1 MLTVILSVTAVICY
15 VVLMVTY
22 RPQATYDK
30 GMLFAVTLPAHA
42 MEHEGIKQIQADYKK
57 RFAQVSMW
65 MGISFIPILALH
77 VWTIYQI
84 VYFFIWFTIFIFV
97 LVSPFRRA
105 FRDTLALKRE
115 QEWFVGAKRVLMGD
129 LRAAR
134 LKNGRA
140 APLWSFVVPFVM
152 AIGMLLWSGYSAQEM
167 FLLSLTA
174 LLLTALLFLASLY
187 TRRTKAKVYSLN
199 SDTNILLNQAR
210 RRATSYLMLVVS
222 IMANIQFLLIY
233 LLVMNGDPAME
244 GLWIA
249 LIIVLS
255 FIPIGWIIYVYR
267 SISAQERDILAHDGK
282 VVYTDDDEYWANGMT
297 YHNPHDPSVFVT
309 KRIGIGETIN
319 TATTAGKAIVW
330 SAIGVV
336 AVLILGTSFMMIRSE
351 LSSPLLT
358 ITADKTVN
366 IEYPMYSFDFPLT
379 DIEEAVLVDEIPSGS
394 KRNGESTS
402 TYARGHFRLKEV
414 GKTRLYIYKN
424 NPPYIRLKLKDS
436 YVYYNDKEASQTR
449 ELFRKLEQ
457 QIAK

>member
-1 MLTVILSVTAVICY
+1 MLTVILSITAVICY
-15 VVLMVTY
+15 LVLWVTY
-22 RPQATYDK
+22 KSQATYNK
-30 GMLFAVTLPAHA
+30 GMLFAVTLPAHVT
-42 MEHEGIKQIQADYKK
+42 EHEDIKQIQADYKK
-57 RFAQVSMW
+57 RFAQVRLW
-65 MGISFIPILALH
+65 MGVSFIPILALH

-84 VYFFIWFTIFIFV
+84 VYFFIWFTVFFFIM
-97 LVSPFRRA
+97 VSPFRRA

-129 LRAAR
+129 LRATR

-140 APLWSFVVPFVM
+140 APLGLFAIPFVM
-152 AIGMLLWSGYSAQEM
+152 AIGLLLWSGNAAHEL
-167 FLLSLTA
+167 FLLGLSA
-174 LLLTALLFLASLY
+174 LLLTALLFLTSLY
-187 TRRTKAKVYSLN
+187 MRRTKAKVYSMN

-210 RRATSYLMLVVS
+210 RRATSYLLLVVA
-222 IMANIQFLLIY
+222 IMANVHFSLIY
-233 LLVMNGDPAME
+233 LLIMNENPAME

-249 LIIVLS
+249 IILSLSLIPV
-255 FIPIGWIIYVYR
+255 GWIIYVYR
-267 SISAQERDILAHDGK
+267 SISAQEQDVLAHDGK

-319 TATTAGKAIVW
+319 TATAAGKAIVW
-330 SAIGVV
+330 SVIGVV

-358 ITADKTVN
+358 ITADKAVN
-366 IEYPMYSFDFPLT
+366 IDYPMYSFQFLLT
-379 DIEEAVLVDEIPSGS
+379 DIEEAVLVEEIPSGS

-414 GKTRLYIYKN
+414 GKSRLYIYKK

-436 YVYYNDKEASQTR
+436 YVYYNDKEAARTR
-449 ELFRKLEQ
+449 ELFGQLEQ
-457 QIAK
+457 QLVK